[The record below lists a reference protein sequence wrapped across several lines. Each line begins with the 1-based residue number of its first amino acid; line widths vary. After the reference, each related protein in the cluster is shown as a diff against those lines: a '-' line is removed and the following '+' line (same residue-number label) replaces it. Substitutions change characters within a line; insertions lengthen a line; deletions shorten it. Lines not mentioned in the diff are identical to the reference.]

1 MFVDG
6 TSNDKSSF
14 IKAGP
19 NITFTDNYEKH
30 ASTYGQWNRHEVASS
45 DIIKYQLLICDTSFY
60 KGLHVSGYT
69 TSCFKYC
76 HSWCNDRSS
85 PYFRTAAVTRAW
97 YSGVTFDVN
106 GHRALSKRLIS
117 VGIR

>member
-6 TSNDKSSF
+6 RSNNKSSF

-19 NITFTDNYEKH
+19 NITFTDNYDKPG
-30 ASTYGQWNRHEVASS
+30 STYGQWNRHDVSSS

-69 TSCFKYC
+69 NSCFKYC
-76 HSWCNDRSS
+76 DRWSDQLS
-85 PYFRTAAVTRAW
+85 PYFRTAACTNPAF
-97 YSGVTFDVN
+97 SGVAFDVN
-106 GHRALSKRLIS
+106 GHIGLSKWLIS

>member
-6 TSNDKSSF
+6 TSNNKSSF

-19 NITFTDNYEKH
+19 NITFTDNYDKP

-69 TSCFKYC
+69 TSCFKSC
-76 HSWCNDRSS
+76 DHWCGDLLS
-85 PYFRTAAVTRAW
+85 PYFRTAAVTNPR
-97 YSGVTFDVN
+97 YSGVAFDVN
-106 GHRALSKRLIS
+106 GHRAFSKRLIS